1 MNYSLEGASPKW
13 LQLLWWEFPP
23 EHWEDLRNGFRQNFL
38 ATPPSTLTPNS
49 KMDKSGLQAAAA
61 FVDELLDLGVIR
73 SLEEGMN
80 IVANAPL
87 FVVPKEG
94 QPGQW
99 RIIADMKKG
108 GQNECIGSDPV
119 FLPRTGHI
127 LEEMYAGGYSAV
139 VDMSKYFY
147 NIPTHPDDHPFL
159 GLMHPITG
167 ILYAYFGLPMGSSNS
182 PAAASRVGNA
192 FIRQLWQKF
201 DIFSGIGTANCF
213 WTSFEEVG
221 YDPELGY
228 GFVLTNK
235 HGLAVKLY
243 GFVDDFL
250 IHGASLD
257 LVSQALTIFL
267 DFAVDC
273 GLLAHPDKLILP
285 SQQVKYLGFLFHTVG
300 QPCVRIP
307 RAKRERALAICEHLL
322 CAPLHVQWSRL
333 SLAVAARVLESP
345 TKATPH

>member
-1 MNYSLEGASPKW
+1 
-13 LQLLWWEFPP
+13 
-23 EHWEDLRNGFRQNFL
+23 
-38 ATPPSTLTPNS
+38 
-49 KMDKSGLQAAAA
+49 
-61 FVDELLDLGVIR
+61 
-73 SLEEGMN
+73 
-80 IVANAPL
+80 
-87 FVVPKEG
+87 
-94 QPGQW
+94 
-99 RIIADMKKG
+99 MKKG

-147 NIPTHPDDHPFL
+147 NIPTNPDDHPFL

-182 PAAASRVGNA
+182 PATASRVGNA
-192 FIRQLWQKF
+192 SIRQLRQKF

-243 GFVDDFL
+243 GFIDDFL
-250 IHGASLD
+250 IHGPTHEKTTR
-257 LVSQALTIFL
+257 ALHFFL
-267 DFAVDC
+267 DTAVDC
-273 GLLAHPDKLILP
+273 GFCFHPKKLVP
-285 SQQVKYLGFLFHTVG
+285 PCQSVKYCGFIFDT
-300 QPCVRIP
+300 
-307 RAKRERALAICEHLL
+307 
-322 CAPLHVQWSRL
+322 
-333 SLAVAARVLESP
+333 
-345 TKATPH
+345 

>member
-1 MNYSLEGASPKW
+1 MNYFSEGPSPKW
-13 LQLLWWEFPP
+13 LQLLWLEFLP

-61 FVDELLDLGVIR
+61 FVDELLDSGVIC

-99 RIIADMKKG
+99 RIIADMEKG

-159 GLMHPITG
+159 GLVHPITG

-192 FIRQLWQKF
+192 FIHQLHQKF
-201 DIFSGIGTANCF
+201 DIFLGIGTANCF
-213 WTSFEEVG
+213 WISFEEVG
-221 YDPELGY
+221 YDPELGH

-243 GFVDDFL
+243 GFVYDFL

-257 LVSQALTIFL
+257 LVRS
-267 DFAVDC
+267 
-273 GLLAHPDKLILP
+273 
-285 SQQVKYLGFLFHTVG
+285 HTG
-300 QPCVRIP
+300 
-307 RAKRERALAICEHLL
+307 
-322 CAPLHVQWSRL
+322 S
-333 SLAVAARVLESP
+333 
-345 TKATPH
+345 